1 MCIESSPEDSTE
13 DQPIAKELCVLMAQ
27 EPIAHHLV
35 CVCVCRPIWAA
46 HSSHVAVCVYA
57 AVREWVW
64 SNNGLMIRE
73 RRIGAIF
80 TLCT

>member
-1 MCIESSPEDSTE
+1 
-13 DQPIAKELCVLMAQ
+13 MAQ
-27 EPIAHHLV
+27 EPNAHHLV
-35 CVCVCRPIWAA
+35 CVCVCVQASGVPI
-46 HSSHVAVCVYA
+46 HHMLRCLYTPRSV
-57 AVREWVW
+57 WVW

>member
-1 MCIESSPEDSTE
+1 M
-13 DQPIAKELCVLMAQ
+13 PIIWC
-27 EPIAHHLV
+27 V
-35 CVCVCRPIWAA
+35 CVCVQASGLPI
-46 HSSHVAVCVYA
+46 HHMYMLRCVYTPRS
-57 AVREWVW
+57 VWVW

>member
-1 MCIESSPEDSTE
+1 MCSWPKSPM
-13 DQPIAKELCVLMAQ
+13 PIIWC
-27 EPIAHHLV
+27 V
-35 CVCVCRPIWAA
+35 CVCVQASGLPI
-46 HSSHVAVCVYA
+46 HHMLRCVYTPRS
-57 AVREWVW
+57 VWVW